1 MKARR
6 HALREITTRHGDIE
20 WVEHPGANHVVSL
33 LDYFS
38 TRGRYRDD
46 SHVCMVLDPLG
57 ETLLNLLDRYRSRYG
72 GSGELSGIPMN
83 VVKVIAKQVLMGL
96 QYLHDECG
104 LVHTDIKPE
113 NIRTLHLLSIC
124 TQMNM
129 HGIQSS
135 DYQIPRNTSVLRLR
149 RHRRFLVSVSRSL
162 AIGQDAATFYLGNMW
177 KYIARNL
184 YLPLHYQL
192 NSV

>member
-1 MKARR
+1 VSSAKYSDTAKDEISLLMRARR
-6 HALREITTRHGDIE
+6 HALKEITTRHGNAE
-20 WVEHPGANHVVSL
+20 WVEHPGSKHVVSL

-113 NIRTLHLLSIC
+113 NIRTLPLLSIY
-124 TQMNM
+124 TQMNIP
-129 HGIQSS
+129 GIQSS
-135 DYQIPRNTSVLRLR
+135 DYQIPKNTSVPSSR
-149 RHRRFLVSVSRSL
+149 RHQLFLVSVS
-162 AIGQDAATFYLGNMW
+162 
-177 KYIARNL
+177 
-184 YLPLHYQL
+184 
-192 NSV
+192 